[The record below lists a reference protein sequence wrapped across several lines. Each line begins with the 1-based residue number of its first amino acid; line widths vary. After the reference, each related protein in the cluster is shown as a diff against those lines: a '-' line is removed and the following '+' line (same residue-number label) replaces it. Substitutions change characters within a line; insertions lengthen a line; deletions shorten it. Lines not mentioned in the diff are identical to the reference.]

1 MLRTG
6 TGKGKGQLHVNTMIH
21 LLCCV
26 SVSNRVIGVPSLPFP
41 HSSQTHTRPQLVY
54 GCLPEHL
61 VGSQKQVASLGQW
74 TSLAPGARRLAPRC
88 LSATSEPVP
97 DERQGLGGRGLFVP
111 LWQMVGAGSRRN
123 RLEIVSATQTFRRDQ
138 CTPLCNNTNFVAA
151 EKSIFSPLKRAPAA
165 SGSSGG
171 P

>member
-6 TGKGKGQLHVNTMIH
+6 TGKGKGHLHVNTMIH

-26 SVSNRVIGVPSLPFP
+26 SVSNRVIRVPPLPFP
-41 HSSQTHTRPQLVY
+41 HSSQTHTRPQLSC
-54 GCLPEHL
+54 GCLPEH
-61 VGSQKQVASLGQW
+61 SLPWGRGHPW
-74 TSLAPGARRLAPRC
+74 LPGPGRLAPRC

-97 DERQGLGGRGLFVP
+97 DERQGLGSRGLFVP

-151 EKSIFSPLKRAPAA
+151 EKSIFSP
-165 SGSSGG
+165 
-171 P
+171 